1 MARADRRREQRAK
14 TAAVPRRSEIAIE
27 DTMFFPK
34 LRRHAKWMFLLLA
47 IAFALGF
54 VGFGVGSGGV
64 GFGDILKG
72 SSGSGV
78 PSVSEAQKKVAEN
91 PKDPQAFRQLA
102 DAYQAKGDTTGA
114 IDALESYSG
123 LRPKNTDVL
132 RELAG
137 LYLTKASDAQQRAQ
151 ILQYRQ
157 QYLAPGAMLAS
168 AFQLGDKVFNP
179 DPITNAISSGY
190 DDQISAAYGELQSA
204 SAKAVDAYKRIV
216 AVRPKDPAIRLELGQ
231 AAQAA
236 NDKTTA
242 IAAYQAFIK
251 LAPNDPTVPEVKRL
265 LKQLQASTSTG

>member
-1 MARADRRREQRAK
+1 MARADRRREQRAR
-14 TAAVPRRSEIAIE
+14 TAPVPRRSDVAIE
-27 DTMFFPK
+27 DTMFFPR

-54 VGFGVGSGGV
+54 VGFGVGAGGV

-91 PKDPQAFRQLA
+91 PKSPQAFRELA
-102 DAYQAKGDTTGA
+102 NAYQAKGDTAGA
-114 IDALESYSG
+114 IDALESYSS

-137 LYLTKASDAQQRAQ
+137 LYLTKASDARQRAQ

-157 QYLAPGAMLAS
+157 QFLAPGAMLAS

-190 DDQISAAYGELQSA
+190 DDQISAAYGEVQDA
-204 SAKAVDAYKRIV
+204 SAKAVSAYQRIV
-216 AVRPKDPAIRLELGQ
+216 TVRPKDPAIRLELGQ

-236 NDKTTA
+236 NDKATA
-242 IAAYQAFIK
+242 IAAYEAFLK
-251 LAPNDPTVPEVKRL
+251 LAPDDPTAPEVERL
-265 LKQLQASTSTG
+265 LKQLRGSTSSG